1 MNKKKCPFC
10 GGFNCIK
17 KGIQQGHQRWQCKD
31 CKKKF
36 QANKKAL
43 LSKEELFCLY
53 VFSKQTLS
61 ELNQGY
67 HIKQDKIQKMFDEI
81 IIPIKKHNPRKIS
94 LAVDTTFFDKFAVV
108 VFRDQEKQEN
118 LWWSFTDKE
127 SLEYYAEG
135 KRFLENIG
143 YVFRSITGD
152 GLPGLPSV
160 FKGIPFQYCHFHA
173 KKNITRYI
181 TRNPK
186 LEPGIKLKFIMDSL
200 SFYDQ
205 PTLVSLLEEWELK
218 YSYFLKEKTF
228 HPGGTWSYTHG
239 RLRSAIRSMKKMSS
253 LLFTYQKHKF
263 FIPKTTNTL
272 EGFFAHLKIRVK
284 AHRGISLKRKQKI
297 ISLILLNSSSSF
309 KKDVWKKLF

>member
-1 MNKKKCPFC
+1 MNKKKCLFC
-10 GGFNCIK
+10 SGFNCIK

-36 QANKKAL
+36 QANKKVL
-43 LSKEELFCLY
+43 PSKEELFCLY

-61 ELNQGY
+61 ELNQTY
-67 HIKQDKIQKMFDEI
+67 HIKEDKLQKMFDEI
-81 IIPIKKHNPRKIS
+81 IIPIKKHYPRTIS
-94 LAVDTTFFDKFAVV
+94 LAVDTTFFENFAVV

-118 LWWSFTDKE
+118 LWWSFVDKE

-135 KRFLENIG
+135 KRFLENLG

-152 GLPGLPSV
+152 GLPGLSSV
-160 FKGIPFQYCHFHA
+160 FPGIPFQYCHFHA

-181 TRNPK
+181 TRKPQ
-186 LEPGIKLKFIMDSL
+186 LEPGIRLKFIMDSL
-200 SFYDQ
+200 KFYDQ
-205 PTLVSLLEEWELK
+205 VTFVGLLEEWEK
-218 YSYFLKEKTF
+218 EYDYFLKEKTL
-228 HPGGTWSYTHG
+228 HPGGSWSYTHG

-253 LLFTYQKHKF
+253 LLFAYQKHQF

-272 EGFFAHLKIRVK
+272 EGFFTHLKIRVK

-297 ISLILLNSSSSF
+297 IQLILLNSSSSF
-309 KKDVWKKLF
+309 EKDMGKKLF